1 MSDLRAYAGFSDVSA
16 VTHFDE
22 NEGLGA
28 KLLRETCMVA
38 SGVRGAVAD
47 VLNNPGAKLPEVATA
62 GAFGVGLKSLQ
73 KAGAR
78 GRILACGVAGGM
90 ALKVAYDEMTGD
102 RWSTFGAAAV
112 DTWRSDA
119 NYNANVDA
127 TKSTIGSFV
136 VDTAAGAAGFKLAGT
151 SVGSRVLYGEMGSKV
166 PLRLARD
173 PFSISA
179 TTEGAA
185 NPFRGLNTRLSTLEA
200 KAGAPDALISV
211 TSRGSIESI
220 GLQRGLTPG
229 QSARLNA
236 TVTFAELAS
245 QDAAAA
251 DAAAGSTLLG
261 RVGLAGEKTNMTS
274 AFKGAEA
281 YVNGIQGGNQ
291 YARFLNERYGS
302 APDTWLTPSPTA
314 GAATDSLLTRSVEI
328 TPPKGATAS
337 GPNVSGLSPWNRRGA
352 VGEAARYM
360 DAQAPAT
367 DALLSASM
375 EINPRNRAIASNP
388 TVARM
393 SPFDRRAA
401 VDAVGQYMESRAASD
416 IPGAHPLVRD
426 AWIGREAQVLPPH
439 IVDTVTHLTTTFGD
453 DAVRNTT
460 LVNQIAD
467 LVGGGRPR
475 AEYEHAYRAMTGMM
489 NDAST
494 WTGPVAPPVTTVPSG
509 G

>member
-151 SVGSRVLYGEMGSKV
+151 SVGSRVLYGEMGTKV

-185 NPFRGLNTRLSTLEA
+185 NPFRGLNTRLSALEA

-211 TSRGSIESI
+211 TSRGNIESI

-274 AFKGAEA
+274 ALKGAEA

-302 APDTWLTPSPTA
+302 APDTWLTPSTSA
-314 GAATDSLLTRSVEI
+314 GAATDSLLT
-328 TPPKGATAS
+328 
-337 GPNVSGLSPWNRRGA
+337 
-352 VGEAARYM
+352 
-360 DAQAPAT
+360 
-367 DALLSASM
+367 ASM

-401 VDAVGQYMESRAASD
+401 VDALGQYLERRAASD
-416 IPGAHPLVRD
+416 IPDAHPLVRD

-439 IVDTVTHLTTTFGD
+439 IVDTVTHLTTTIGD
-453 DAVRNTT
+453 DALRSTT
-460 LVNQIAD
+460 LLNQIAES
-467 LVGGGRPR
+467 VGAGRPR
-475 AEYEHAYRAMTGMM
+475 GDYEHAYRAITGIM

-494 WTGPVAPPVTTVPSG
+494 WTGPVAPPVTTIPSG